1 MDRVVRIFYGGTV
14 NKDGEM
20 VDMRDQVVPFVKAP
34 MFSEIETKAASFV
47 GVRGGLR
54 FRGRFDAGGG
64 GRAHYVLLELGTE
77 DMWLLYKECLKD
89 AQVKIAEVIVDV
101 VGRDGCAAIVPETV
115 MLEDEPADVL
125 TQEGLHV
132 PECHDGSPVG
142 EHVHPL
148 VSPRGM
154 VEYNDIP
161 DNTFE
166 EEDRGREEENNMAP
180 DLRYRLLDTTFDE
193 EHRAHLMVDLGRQLK
208 CMRSRTHKPLSW
220 DERYAV
226 YIGRAGL
233 LPLARLVNAGLP
245 RMDSAALTALVDRW
259 RPETHTFH
267 LPCGELTVTLQ
278 DVAMILGLPIVGLA
292 MIGMVQPQGWRDMVE
307 AALGLRP
314 PEVEEDVKD
323 RKTTGVSSAWL
334 AEHFSNLED
343 PEAPDW
349 LVERYARAWLW
360 HLIGGFLFPDGS
372 GNTISWMVFPIV
384 AGTWENMATYSWG
397 SGVLAYLYRQL
408 CDGCRRSG
416 QSSGLGGCLYLLQVW
431 MWERLPVARPDRIPV
446 EEWQFDDDGSLP
458 TVGYLWKNCI
468 NVVGN
473 KERRYLFYMNELD
486 CLTQHQVEWTPYH
499 RPEVMQM
506 QLSPLCYRDKEFWR
520 IEVPL
525 IFYYAVEWHLPQRVM
540 RQFDRLQITNV
551 PFTLTNK
558 ILHKCNRKKER
569 GAVNW
574 AEKNQAY
581 IALWEN
587 RVNIR
592 VQPTSGPRHLTVA
605 FNEYLQ
611 WFHEVSRVHLK
622 PALSGVAIAD
632 LPDSGDEDDL
642 IDDYDAATRVGT
654 QPERAPLHNYTAT
667 QMGRLDNEAAHALR
681 HPQGSAEEL

>member
-1 MDRVVRIFYGGTV
+1 MSRGILFDATSTGVAPIHLTRLLCHITPRAAPPRSSLSSSSGCSSSSLLLPSPSTQSSQIRTVERRNQPQIAGVAIYKMDRVVRIFYGGTV

-47 GVRGGLR
+47 GGRLR

-101 VGRDGCAAIVPETV
+101 VGRDGCAAIVPEAV

-154 VEYNDIP
+154 AEYNDFP

-166 EEDRGREEENNMAP
+166 EEDREREEENNMAP

-278 DVAMILGLPIVGLA
+278 DVAMILGLPIDGLA

-446 EEWQFDDDGSLP
+446 E
-458 TVGYLWKNCI
+458 
-468 NVVGN
+468 
-473 KERRYLFYMNELD
+473 
-486 CLTQHQVEWTPYH
+486 
-499 RPEVMQM
+499 
-506 QLSPLCYRDKEFWR
+506 
-520 IEVPL
+520 
-525 IFYYAVEWHLPQRVM
+525 
-540 RQFDRLQITNV
+540 
-551 PFTLTNK
+551 
-558 ILHKCNRKKER
+558 
-569 GAVNW
+569 
-574 AEKNQAY
+574 
-581 IALWEN
+581 
-587 RVNIR
+587 
-592 VQPTSGPRHLTVA
+592 
-605 FNEYLQ
+605 
-611 WFHEVSRVHLK
+611 
-622 PALSGVAIAD
+622 
-632 LPDSGDEDDL
+632 
-642 IDDYDAATRVGT
+642 
-654 QPERAPLHNYTAT
+654 
-667 QMGRLDNEAAHALR
+667 
-681 HPQGSAEEL
+681 

>member
-20 VDMRDQVVPFVKAP
+20 VDMRDEVVPFVKAP

-101 VGRDGCAAIVPETV
+101 VGRDGCAAIIPETV

-148 VSPRGM
+148 VSPHGM
-154 VEYNDIP
+154 AEYNDFP

-166 EEDRGREEENNMAP
+166 EEDKEREEENNMAP
-180 DLRYRLLDTTFDE
+180 HLRYRLLDTTFDE
-193 EHRAHLMVDLGRQLK
+193 EHRAHLMVDLGR
-208 CMRSRTHKPLSW
+208 
-220 DERYAV
+220 
-226 YIGRAGL
+226 
-233 LPLARLVNAGLP
+233 
-245 RMDSAALTALVDRW
+245 
-259 RPETHTFH
+259 
-267 LPCGELTVTLQ
+267 
-278 DVAMILGLPIVGLA
+278 
-292 MIGMVQPQGWRDMVE
+292 
-307 AALGLRP
+307 
-314 PEVEEDVKD
+314 
-323 RKTTGVSSAWL
+323 
-334 AEHFSNLED
+334 
-343 PEAPDW
+343 
-349 LVERYARAWLW
+349 
-360 HLIGGFLFPDGS
+360 
-372 GNTISWMVFPIV
+372 
-384 AGTWENMATYSWG
+384 
-397 SGVLAYLYRQL
+397 
-408 CDGCRRSG
+408 
-416 QSSGLGGCLYLLQVW
+416 
-431 MWERLPVARPDRIPV
+431 
-446 EEWQFDDDGSLP
+446 EWQFDDDGSLP

-486 CLTQHQVEWTPYH
+486 CLTQHQVEWTPYNRH
-499 RPEVMQM
+499 EVMQM
-506 QLSPLCYRDKEFWR
+506 QLSPLCYRDKDLWR

-540 RQFDRLQITNV
+540 RQFDRLQVTNV
-551 PFTLTNK
+551 PFTPTNK

-574 AEKNQAY
+574 AEKHQAY

-642 IDDYDAATRVGT
+642 IDDYDAAT
-654 QPERAPLHNYTAT
+654 LAT
-667 QMGRLDNEAAHALR
+667 QMGRLANEAAHALR
-681 HPQGSAEEL
+681 HPQGSAEELGALRSFAQRVRRSCRRLALKLNCIQEDVVVQPQEHEQQPSRTRSRSSTRTRSSTPRNVASSSRANNDSSESEEEDDGDTDSSNEGADEIGPSQLTDAPGSSQPSPPHAPPRRRKDV